1 MKPDT
6 LENPLQL
13 VRQYWATIVHFKWWI
28 LLGALTITLGAFTYI
43 ARMPDSYKATTT
55 ILVDP
60 QKIPEK
66 FVASTISVDL
76 QQRLTTISQTVMS
89 TTRLQE
95 IIEQLN
101 LYPQMRK
108 SAPMEQVIDLMRKD
122 ITIEVKQGAGIS
134 TFSISYQSKSK
145 ELVAPVAN
153 QLALRFIDW
162 NLAMRTG
169 EVSKTKKFLTE
180 QLEKTKQ
187 TLEEQERMLREFKM
201 AHVGEIPEQ
210 QATNMQ
216 MLSQL
221 NSQLQAN
228 SDALNRLDIQ
238 RTMLLRGE
246 QQGPAAAGPRPVSE
260 RGRLEAEK
268 RQLEEKL
275 ADLRRKYTADFPDTV
290 EASQR
295 LERVKEQLRSLPRDP
310 DPAADSGKG
319 GEDNIQLM
327 VINRETKR
335 LNDDQQRLEQQIRM
349 YRARVEASPLR
360 EQQMTELTR
369 NYEVSKAEYQSLLD
383 KTHSAEMAADLESNQ
398 QAERFTILDPARTP
412 EQPFK
417 PDRRTMMFASLFGAL
432 GACIVLAV
440 GVDMLSPSVKTE
452 TEVKKMLPG
461 TVPMLVAIPRIETAL
476 ERRQRLL
483 FNTVAIAICVLAC
496 CAEVAFFWRVHPF
509 L

>member
-6 LENPLQL
+6 LGDPLQIA
-13 VRQYWATIVHFKWWI
+13 REYWATVVHFKWWI
-28 LLGALTITLGAFTYI
+28 LLGALAITLTAFTYI

-101 LYPQMRK
+101 LYPEMRK
-108 SAPMEQVIDLMRKD
+108 TAPMEQVIDSMRKD
-122 ITIEVKQGAGIS
+122 IIIEVKQGAGIS

-145 ELVAPVAN
+145 DLVAPVAN
-153 QLALRFIDW
+153 QLAARFIDW
-162 NLAMRTG
+162 NLAIRTG
-169 EVSKTKKFLTE
+169 EVSKTKIFLTE
-180 QLEKTKQ
+180 QLEKSKQ
-187 TLEEQERMLREFKM
+187 TLEEQELKLREFKM

-221 NSQLQAN
+221 NAQLQAD
-228 SDALNRLDIQ
+228 SDALNRYEMQ

-246 QQGPAAAGPRPVSE
+246 PTGTVTGPHPITE
-260 RGRLEAEK
+260 RGRLEAE
-268 RQLEEKL
+268 RHQLEEKL

-310 DPAADSGKG
+310 DPGTDTGKG
-319 GEDNIQLM
+319 AGDNVQLM
-327 VINRETKR
+327 VINREMKR
-335 LNDDQQRLEQQIRM
+335 LNDDQQRLEQQIHM

-412 EQPFK
+412 ERPFK
-417 PDRRTMMFASLFGAL
+417 PNRGAMMLGSLFGAL
-432 GACIVLAV
+432 AVGITLAV
-440 GVDMLSPSVKTE
+440 GVDMLNPTVKSEAEIKEMVPASVP
-452 TEVKKMLPG
+452 L
-461 TVPMLVAIPRIETAL
+461 LVAIPVIETPA
-476 ERRQRLL
+476 EHRRQMMH
-483 FNTVAIAICVLAC
+483 IAVGSGIAVLAC
-496 CAEVAFFWRVHPF
+496 LAEVVFYWKVHPF